1 MLWKET
7 GAASKRGAAVPV
19 YCLVIMI
26 SATVALSLLTGFGVQ
41 EGGKPEVTVQRFAH
55 AATCPVRCKTCAPA
69 IARALD
75 FLARNMKSEGLEA
88 GNGGDVVVTCIAGLA
103 FMANGVHADKV
114 EKAAQF
120 VAKRVGEKSR
130 VRTAAGEELE
140 GFGNWDLAFAG
151 LFLAEVYAAR
161 PTPDLEKKLRV
172 IAQKIC
178 EQRQENGG
186 WGHAKDYAYGDLV
199 VVTNACLAALGAM
212 KMVRIPVPD
221 DVITKG
227 VKYLESTSDG
237 GVVGYSP
244 RAGQRGWGHAG
255 RASGAAYAM
264 LRCGATGAYYKRV
277 AAFVKSNVKTV
288 PQDHASPTL
297 HYLMSGL
304 FTYML
309 GLEAWR
315 DYRTHYLDLWLSAQK
330 DDGRFQCPT
339 ESDLEARGDK
349 DMDEAVGANYMT
361 AVFALVYA
369 LPLERTNL
377 TRTSLRGGRAPKP
390 EKPVPTAADVPKEPT
405 NAYLGLV
412 VRESRFGLTVASVEP
427 GSPGDAA
434 GFRID
439 AVIVEVNG
447 RTVKDPA
454 SLRDALNAIKPG
466 TKATF
471 TVADEGERKTLT
483 ATPVKRAKPAES
495 AEEF

>member
-1 MLWKET
+1 MLSFT
-7 GAASKRGAAVPV
+7 LAAS
-19 YCLVIMI
+19 
-26 SATVALSLLTGFGVQ
+26 LLLQ
-41 EGGKPEVTVQRFAH
+41 EGGKPEVAIKRFAH

-69 IARALD
+69 INRALD
-75 FLARNMKSEGLEA
+75 FLAKNMKSEGMEA

-120 VAKRVGEKSR
+120 VAKRVGEKSK
-130 VRTAAGEELE
+130 VRTATGEELE

-161 PTPDLEKKLRV
+161 PTPDLEKKLRA

-199 VVTNACLAALGAM
+199 VATNACLAALGAM

-264 LRCGATGAYYKRV
+264 LKCGATGSYYKRV
-277 AAFVKSNVKTV
+277 SAFVKNNVKTV

-309 GLEAWR
+309 GLDAWR
-315 DYRTHYLDLWLSAQK
+315 DYRANFLDLWLSAQK
-330 DDGRFQCPT
+330 DDGRFVCPT

-349 DMDEAVGANYMT
+349 DLDEVVGANYMT

-377 TRTSLRGGRAPKP
+377 TRTSLRGGKGAKP
-390 EKPVPTAADVPKEPT
+390 EKPAPVPPSPISSEPT

-447 RTVKDPA
+447 KRMTDAA
-454 SLRDALNAIKPG
+454 SLREAINAIKPG
-466 TKATF
+466 TKTAF

-495 AEEF
+495 DDEF